1 MSRSDA
7 AADDF
12 KKGFSCSQAVLAAL
26 SGPLGLDRE
35 RALKISQSF
44 GGGMA
49 RLGLT
54 CGAVTGALM
63 AIGLKYGRTRAEDE
77 GAREKTYA
85 LVRDFI
91 GQFKARHGSIVCN
104 DLIGADMSTAEGHD
118 QAAARGVFELLC
130 PKYVRDAVEIL
141 EKIL

>member
-1 MSRSDA
+1 MTKAEQAISL
-7 AADDF
+7 F
-12 KKGFSCSQAVLAAL
+12 KEGFSCSQAILAAL
-26 SGPLGLDRE
+26 SEPLGLDRE
-35 RALKISQSF
+35 KALKISQSF

-54 CGAVTGALM
+54 CGAVTGAFM
-63 AIGLKYGRTRAEDE
+63 AIGLKYGQTRAEDVV
-77 GAREKTYA
+77 ARDKTYA

-91 GQFKARHGSIVCN
+91 GEFKSRHGSIVCN

-118 QAAARGVFELLC
+118 QAAARGVFEHLC
-130 PKYVRDAVEIL
+130 PQYVRDAVEIL